1 MIGNGTGFKVVQIL
15 YMGVPGEGPH
25 LPQLHVNFKHLLH
38 SPDPEVEQWKL
49 DCV

>member
-15 YMGVPGEGPH
+15 YMGVPGEGPICH
-25 LPQLHVNFKHLLH
+25 NYVNFKHLLH